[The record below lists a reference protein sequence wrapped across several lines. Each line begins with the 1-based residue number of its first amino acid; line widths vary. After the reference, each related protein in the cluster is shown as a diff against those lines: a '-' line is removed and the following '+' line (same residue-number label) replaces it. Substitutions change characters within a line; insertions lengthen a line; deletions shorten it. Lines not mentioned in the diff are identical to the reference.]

1 MVFVVVVGVVVV
13 VVDVVVVV
21 VVEGIERGG
30 RIGVETNDKNGVS
43 CLFFQPVASERRRP
57 DVTWIDR
64 IGSSRICCDD
74 DRSAGQRN
82 VPYRQEMRVQ
92 LAEKKR
98 EKVERNLG
106 TFVVVVVVVV
116 AVAGAA

>member
-1 MVFVVVVGVVVV
+1 MSSIRGGGASTAKFPDNPTQPVVTWSVVVFVVVVGVVVV

-43 CLFFQPVASERRRP
+43 CLFFQPQPVASERRRP

-64 IGSSRICCDD
+64 IGFAATTIEALASETFHIAKKCASS
-74 DRSAGQRN
+74 
-82 VPYRQEMRVQ
+82 
-92 LAEKKR
+92 
-98 EKVERNLG
+98 
-106 TFVVVVVVVV
+106 
-116 AVAGAA
+116 